1 MALCGQ
7 GRLHGVSTRLQIVP
21 HLVMNRPST
30 PARPVVAVTP
40 MSFVRA
46 MLAGCDRAQFDPSM
60 ALADSQIAPTVISS
74 TDARITASQME
85 KLSDRLMREL
95 DDEALG
101 WFHRRLPW
109 GSYGML
115 ARASIT
121 SPNLKVA
128 IQRWCRHHSL
138 LTDDIQLQLS
148 ETPGRCATLTLLET
162 DAGPWLKGDL
172 REFCHVSLLRNLLG
186 LSSWLVDSRI
196 PLLGADFAFDA
207 PVHAEAYAFL
217 FNGPCRFGQTRTQLR
232 FDLRYLDLPLR
243 RDEAALRQMLTH
255 ALPLTVHSYRKD
267 RLLVNRVKL
276 MLISEPGTMRN
287 AQALAEALHTSVR
300 TLHRQLKDEGATLQG
315 VKDDIRRETAIDM
328 LRRTQQPI
336 KKIALAVGFDNDKSF
351 LRTFH
356 KWTGLTPSQFRNAE
370 IKSWSP

>member
-1 MALCGQ
+1 MA
-7 GRLHGVSTRLQIVP
+7 
-21 HLVMNRPST
+21 
-30 PARPVVAVTP
+30 
-40 MSFVRA
+40 FVRA
-46 MLAGCDRAQFDPSM
+46 MLAGCASAQFDPSM
-60 ALADSQIAPTVISS
+60 ALADSQIAPTSINS

-101 WFHRRLPW
+101 WFQRRLPW

-128 IQRWCRHHSL
+128 IQRWSRHHSL

-148 ETPGRCATLTLLET
+148 ETSTGPGRCATITLLET
-162 DAGPWLKGDL
+162 NVGPWLKGEL

-207 PVHAEAYAFL
+207 PVHAEAYAVL
-217 FNGPCRFGQTRTQLR
+217 FNGPCRFGQMRTQLR

-315 VKDDIRRETAIDM
+315 VKDDIRREIAIDL
-328 LRRTQQPI
+328 LRRTEQPL

-351 LRTFH
+351 LRAFQ
-356 KWTGLTPSQFRNAE
+356 KWTGLTPGQFRNAE
-370 IKSWSP
+370 LKD

>member
-40 MSFVRA
+40 MSFVRG

-85 KLSDRLMREL
+85 KLADRLMREL

-121 SPNLKVA
+121 SPN
-128 IQRWCRHHSL
+128 
-138 LTDDIQLQLS
+138 
-148 ETPGRCATLTLLET
+148 
-162 DAGPWLKGDL
+162 
-172 REFCHVSLLRNLLG
+172 
-186 LSSWLVDSRI
+186 
-196 PLLGADFAFDA
+196 
-207 PVHAEAYAFL
+207 
-217 FNGPCRFGQTRTQLR
+217 
-232 FDLRYLDLPLR
+232 
-243 RDEAALRQMLTH
+243 
-255 ALPLTVHSYRKD
+255 
-267 RLLVNRVKL
+267 
-276 MLISEPGTMRN
+276 
-287 AQALAEALHTSVR
+287 
-300 TLHRQLKDEGATLQG
+300 
-315 VKDDIRRETAIDM
+315 
-328 LRRTQQPI
+328 
-336 KKIALAVGFDNDKSF
+336 
-351 LRTFH
+351 
-356 KWTGLTPSQFRNAE
+356 
-370 IKSWSP
+370 